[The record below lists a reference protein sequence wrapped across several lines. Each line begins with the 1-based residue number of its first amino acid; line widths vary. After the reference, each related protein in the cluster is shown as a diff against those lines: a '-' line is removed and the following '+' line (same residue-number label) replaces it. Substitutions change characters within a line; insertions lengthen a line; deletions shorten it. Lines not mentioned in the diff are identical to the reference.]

1 MNSKKG
7 FTLVE
12 LLGVLSLLA
21 IIGLIAYPQITS
33 LLKKTS
39 DNESNRFI
47 DDISFATEAYIQ
59 TNQENFEELKED
71 DGIAFISFE
80 ELVKSG
86 FLKSTM
92 YDPRTKQ
99 TIKDELNYTVKV
111 INNDSNLS
119 YIIMSDNY
127 TTDAYVQDAL
137 ILHYDGYKKPISQD
151 GQTIWKDLTGNNAD
165 GIINGNIVW
174 NKNSLTFDGSSYIES
189 VANSDEFL
197 TVEIVSVW
205 RNSFKGSLIAN
216 SKSGAYGFNLFKK
229 TDNDLCGSSDAL
241 CAQIGTMEASW
252 NWEYVSVNQT
262 VEVDKI
268 YRSYFIVD
276 GINITVGQ
284 NELKNSVA
292 VSTSSYG
299 IRESDSNMKIGNGIE
314 GEIYAVRIYNR
325 VLAEEEIN
333 KNYQIDKIRF
343 GIEE

>member
-21 IIGLIAYPQITS
+21 IICLIAYPQITS

-39 DNESNRFI
+39 NNESNRFL
-47 DDISFATEAYIQ
+47 DDVSFATEAYIQ
-59 TNQENFEELKED
+59 TNQENFEELQENN
-71 DGIAFISFE
+71 GVVFINFE

-92 YDPRTKQ
+92 YDPITKQ
-99 TIKDELNYTVKV
+99 NIKDELHYTVKV
-111 INNDSNLS
+111 MNNDSSLS
-119 YIIMSDNY
+119 YKIMSD
-127 TTDAYVQDAL
+127 TTEAYIQDGL
-137 ILHYDGYKKPISQD
+137 ILYYDGYKQPVSQD
-151 GQTIWKDLTGNNAD
+151 GQTIWKDLSGNNAD
-165 GIINGNIVW
+165 GIINGNIEW
-174 NKNSLTFDGSSYIES
+174 NQNSLTFDGSSYIES
-189 VANSDEFL
+189 VTNSDEFL
-197 TVEIVSVW
+197 TVEVVSVW
-205 RNSFKGSLIAN
+205 RNSFQGSLISN
-216 SKSGAYGFNLFKK
+216 SKSGAYGFNLLKK

-299 IRESDSNMKIGNGIE
+299 IRESDSKMMIGSGVE
-314 GEIYAVRIYNR
+314 GEIYSVRIYNR
-325 VLAEEEIN
+325 ALTEEEIN
-333 KNYQIDKIRF
+333 ENYQIDKIRF